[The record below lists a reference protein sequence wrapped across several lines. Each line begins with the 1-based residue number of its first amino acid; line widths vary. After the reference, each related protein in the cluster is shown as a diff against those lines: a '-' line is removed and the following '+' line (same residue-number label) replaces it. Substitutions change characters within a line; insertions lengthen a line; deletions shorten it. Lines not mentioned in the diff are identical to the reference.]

1 MATDNNNPGE
11 HHGLNDEQFTKS
23 FIAMNVG
30 LIVITF
36 LLALLGIYM
45 ANDVMTR
52 IDAEAAVERD
62 KLVAARV
69 APEGALQVGAV
80 AEAPAAAATE
90 MSGAEVYGSAC
101 AACHAA
107 GIAGAP
113 KFGDA
118 GVWGDRIAQGMEL
131 LVEHAINGYQG
142 KDGYMPPKGGN
153 AALTD
158 DQVKAAVEHM
168 VDATK

>member
-1 MATDNNNPGE
+1 MATDND
-11 HHGLNDEQFTKS
+11 HSGLNDEQFTKS
-23 FIAMNVG
+23 FIWMNVG
-30 LIVITF
+30 LIVLTF
-36 LLALLGIYM
+36 LLALLGIWM
-45 ANDVMTR
+45 ANDVMGKL
-52 IDAEAAVERD
+52 DAEAAVERD

-69 APEGALQVGAV
+69 APEGTLQVGAV
-80 AEAPAAAATE
+80 AEQPAAATTE
-90 MSGAEVYGSAC
+90 MSGADVYGTAC
-101 AACHAA
+101 AACHTA

-113 KFGDA
+113 KFADA
-118 GVWGDRIAQGMEL
+118 SAWTDRIAQGMEV

-142 KDGYMPPKGGN
+142 KAGYMPPKGGN